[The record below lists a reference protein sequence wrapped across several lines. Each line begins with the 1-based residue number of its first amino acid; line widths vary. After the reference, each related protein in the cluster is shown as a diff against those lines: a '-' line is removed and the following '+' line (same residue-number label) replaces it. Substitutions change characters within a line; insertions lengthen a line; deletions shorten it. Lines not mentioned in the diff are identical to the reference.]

1 MHANTD
7 IMENAPLY
15 QRVAEKIANRIYD
28 GHWRPGEP
36 IPNEFALADEFS
48 VSQGTIRKSM
58 SVVEEAGLVDRQQ
71 GRGTFVRKLSEERSY
86 FHFFRLAE
94 PGGDR
99 VIPEP
104 DVETVSKRVANE
116 REIEEFQLNEQDEV
130 VVIKRLRRVKQ
141 IRATRELVTVPATTF
156 SGLATHEQPL
166 PLALYPFYHNQF
178 GIFVL
183 KVDEY
188 VSAVSASEETANDL
202 QIEDGSPIL
211 EVERKAFDWKGHTV
225 EMRTSQFRS
234 DHFQYNIN
242 LK

>member
-1 MHANTD
+1 MHANNQ

-104 DVETVSKRVANE
+104 EVETVYKRLANQ
-116 REIEEFQLNEQDEV
+116 REVEEFQLDKSDEV
-130 VVIKRLRRVKQ
+130 VVIKRLRRVNQ
-141 IRATRELVTVPATTF
+141 IRATREFVTVPATIF
-156 SGLATHEQPL
+156 SGLATQKQPL
-166 PLALYPFYHNQF
+166 PVALYPFYHNQF

-188 VSAVSASEETANDL
+188 VSAVSASDETANDL
-202 QIEDGSPIL
+202 QIENGSPIL

-234 DHFQYNIN
+234 DLFQYNIN

>member
-1 MHANTD
+1 MHANNE

-36 IPNEFALADEFS
+36 IPNEFALADEFC

-104 DVETVSKRVANE
+104 DIETVSTRAANH
-116 REIEEFQLNEQDEV
+116 RELEEFQLNESDEV
-130 VVIKRLRRVKQ
+130 VVIKRLRRVNQ
-141 IRATRELVTVPATTF
+141 IRATRECVTVPATIF
-156 SGLATHEQPL
+156 SGLATHKLPL
-166 PLALYPFYHNQF
+166 PVALYPFYHNQF

-202 QIEDGSPIL
+202 QIENGSPVL

-225 EMRTSQFRS
+225 ELRTSQFRS
-234 DHFQYNIN
+234 DLFQYNIN